1 MRRLT
6 PRPKTAIKPSR
17 PEPQDKICAHPGCT
31 NWAHHGEP
39 DQYMRTVWWC
49 AEHVPEAAS

>member
-6 PRPKTAIKPSR
+6 PRAKTAVKPSR
-17 PEPQDKICAHPGCT
+17 PEPQDKVCAHPGCT

-39 DQYMRTVWWC
+39 DQYMNTVWWC
-49 AEHVPEAAS
+49 AEHVPEPVS